1 MFPALYFDVITVICL
16 SGYANVIQVKGIR
29 IGGLS
34 GIYKSKDYHKGHHEL
49 APYTEDT
56 KRSVYHIRNFEVFRL
71 KQLTR
76 PVDIFMS
83 HDWPTD
89 IARYGNMNELFQKKS
104 FLRQEVLDGSLGSP
118 PAAELLHK
126 LQPSHWFSAHLHVKF
141 AAHVQHSVSDILL
154 SLSLSLFSRPPPPP
168 LIWWES
174 RLCNY
179 LSLHEQY
186 TPFLIFHKKN

>member
-1 MFPALYFDVITVICL
+1 MFFSFLLLFCSLVYVSSTVTGITVVYL

-34 GIYKSKDYHKGHHEL
+34 GIYKSKDYQRGHFEH

-56 KRSVYHIRNFEVFRL
+56 KRSVYHIRNIEVFRL

-83 HDWPTD
+83 HDWPTN
-89 IARYGNMNELFQKKS
+89 IARYGNMHQLFSRKM
-104 FLRQEVLDGSLGSP
+104 FLKQEVLNGSLGSP
-118 PAAELLHK
+118 PAADILHK

-141 AAHVQHSVSDILL
+141 AANVQHSVSGWLL
-154 SLSLSLFSRPPPPP
+154 SVCLSGV
-168 LIWWES
+168 
-174 RLCNY
+174 
-179 LSLHEQY
+179 
-186 TPFLIFHKKN
+186 